1 MVAPTP
7 YLALPGT
14 AREALS
20 FYHSVFGG
28 ELSLHTYDDFGR
40 SDGPA
45 DAIAHGELTGPVSIS
60 AADAAVGDPVFS
72 STGLLFSLLGVEE
85 PPLLRAWFD
94 ALADGGEVVTP
105 LERREW
111 GDHDGVVR
119 DRFGIDWLIGFRG

>member
-20 FYHSVFGG
+20 FSHSVFGG
-28 ELSLHTYDDFGR
+28 ELSLRTYDDFGR

-45 DAIAHGELTGPVSIS
+45 DAIAH
-60 AADAAVGDPVFS
+60 
-72 STGLLFSLLGVEE
+72 
-85 PPLLRAWFD
+85 
-94 ALADGGEVVTP
+94 GGEVVTP